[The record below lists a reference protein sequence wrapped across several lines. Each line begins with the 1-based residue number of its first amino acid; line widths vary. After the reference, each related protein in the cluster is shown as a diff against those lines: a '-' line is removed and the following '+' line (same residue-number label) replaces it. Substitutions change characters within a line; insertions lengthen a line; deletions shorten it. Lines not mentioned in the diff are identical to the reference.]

1 MKATLEKYIAPA
13 IVSVGLHGAVLAFLF
28 FGFSPE
34 PVKTEIKTPNF
45 VRAQLVT
52 LEDKSKTQ
60 KPADKPQVVD
70 LTQKRKEQE
79 RQKQLA
85 EQKKQQELKRQEEAK
100 KKAEAEQKKKA
111 EAEQKKKEQEK
122 KAREAEAQRKKEEAD
137 RKAKAEAEKQRQEQ
151 QRKREQQAF
160 EEALAREEALLA
172 EQSYAVTAQS
182 YMSVIAQRVIQN
194 WSRPPS
200 ARNGMQCILLIRL
213 VPTGRVVSVDVL
225 KSSGNAAF
233 DLSAV
238 QAVKK
243 VEQFDEVKEMPSQVF
258 ERHYR
263 EFELNFNPQDLRQ

>member
-1 MKATLEKYIAPA
+1 MEPMKSFFEKYFAPA
-13 IVSVGLHGAVLAFLF
+13 VTSVGLHGALLAFLF
-28 FGFSPE
+28 FGLSPE
-34 PVKTEIKTPNF
+34 LVKTEIKVPN
-45 VRAQLVT
+45 VVQAKLVK
-52 LEDKSKTQ
+52 LEDQSKTQ
-60 KPADKPQVVD
+60 KPVTDKPKVVD

-85 EQKKQQELKRQEEAK
+85 EQKKQQEIKRREDEAK
-100 KKAEAEQKKKA
+100 KKAAAERQ
-111 EAEQKKKEQEK
+111 KKEQEQK
-122 KAREAEAQRKKEEAD
+122 TQEAKRKKEEEE
-137 RKAKAEAEKQRQEQ
+137 RKAKAEAERKQQEQ
-151 QRKREQQAF
+151 LRRQQEQQAF
-160 EEALAREEALLA
+160 EDALAQEEALLQ

-200 ARNGMQCILLIRL
+200 ARNGMQCILLIHL

-263 EFELNFNPQDLRQ
+263 EFELNFHPQDLRQ